1 MLFRSSKRRVASDLF
16 NVLHDYGGEIMGMV
30 DIPRDEAIAVIQIP
44 VKSISNWS
52 LEELNK

>member
-1 MLFRSSKRRVASDLF
+1 
-16 NVLHDYGGEIMGMV
+16 MGMV

-44 VKSISNWS
+44 VKSISNGS